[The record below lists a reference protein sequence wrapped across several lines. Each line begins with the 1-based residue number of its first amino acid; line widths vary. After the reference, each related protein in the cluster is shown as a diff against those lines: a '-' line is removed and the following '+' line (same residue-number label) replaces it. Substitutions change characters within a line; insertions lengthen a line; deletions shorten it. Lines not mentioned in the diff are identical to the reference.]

1 MSIFMT
7 HPEHGSANVMEGDVE
22 ANQKNG
28 WIVDTFEAWSN
39 RVQRPEF
46 DDAGIDALRIAYKEK
61 FGKAAHHKKTA
72 EWLAAELA

>member
-28 WIVDTFEAWSN
+28 WIVDTFEAWAE
-39 RVQRPEF
+39 RVKPKEESE
-46 DDAGIDALRIAYKEK
+46 DAPVVRNKPGR
-61 FGKAAHHKKTA
+61 KAKAQ
-72 EWLAAELA
+72 